1 MQNLNVS
8 FRVSVLNGL
17 HNVVAFKVGFSV
29 NAVRDL
35 QSEETETHTG
45 VVGARR

>member
-35 QSEETETHTG
+35 QGEEAETHTG